1 MIPLML
7 DLAGKRVIVFGGGGV
22 GLRKVRYFHPGATV
36 MVISRSFLPELTEIG
51 VECHE
56 TDLEGV
62 SDDEIAGL
70 ISGSFLV
77 VAATSS
83 PALNNRIGRISRSL
97 GILFNNAEGEP
108 GDVIVPSLVRGEH
121 YTLAVSTRGKSPAVP
136 RYLRMLIQRE
146 CAELDTM
153 IELQNELRSQLKET
167 EASQEK
173 RAAILWKVL
182 NDREIWDEL
191 SKSRVRALEM
201 ATRKYIS

>member
-22 GLRKVRYFHPGATV
+22 GLRKARFFHPEANV
-36 MVISRSFLPELTEIG
+36 VVISRSFLPEYNESG

-56 TDLEGV
+56 ADLEV
-62 SDDEIAGL
+62 ISDDGIADL
-70 ISGSFLV
+70 VRGSCLV

-83 PALNNRIGRISRSL
+83 SALNNRIGRISRSL
-97 GILFNNAEGEP
+97 GILFNNAEGEA
-108 GDVIVPSLVRGEH
+108 GDVIVPSVVRGEH

-146 CAELDTM
+146 CGELDTM
-153 IELQNELRSQLKET
+153 IELQNELRKLLKET

-182 NDREIWDEL
+182 NDPEIWDEL
-191 SKSRVRALEM
+191 PNGRERAREM